1 MKVLITGSS
10 GFIGTHLTKKMKK
23 EGFKVVTFDIKENK
37 SNDVRNFKTLLEK
50 SKGCDVIVHL
60 AALCIDSESLEK
72 PYEYF
77 STNVLGTLNALE
89 VARRIKVKKFLFA
102 SSAGIGKRT
111 PYSLSKLLG
120 EELCMFYNKHY
131 NVPTYILRIY
141 NVYGPGNEKGVIY
154 NFVKR
159 ALKNKPIIINFDGK
173 QERDFIHVDDV
184 VKSIILLLRK
194 KYKPGIYEI
203 GTGKSIKII
212 DLAKLIISLTDSKSK
227 IVFRK
232 PNIEEV
238 KISRAKEPIIKEY
251 KPLRDRIRETL
262 DWYKKL
268 KH

>member
-10 GFIGTHLTKKMKK
+10 GFIGTHLTKKMKE

-37 SNDVRNFKTLLEK
+37 SNDVRNFETLLEK

-111 PYSLSKLLG
+111 PYSLSKLIG

-154 NFVKR
+154 NFVKS
-159 ALKNKPIIINFDGK
+159 ALKNEPIIVNFDGK

-184 VKSIILLLRK
+184 VKGIILLLKRN
-194 KYKPGIYEI
+194 YKPGIYEI

-212 DLAKLIISLTDSKSK
+212 DLAKLIISLSGSKSK
-227 IVFRK
+227 IVFRRPK
-232 PNIEEV
+232 IEEV
-238 KISRAKEPIIKEY
+238 RKSKAN
-251 KPLRDRIRETL
+251 KPLMRNF
-262 DWYKKL
+262 KKL
-268 KH
+268 ETGIKGVIKWMGSQ

>member
-10 GFIGTHLTKKMKK
+10 GFIGTHLMEKMK
-23 EGFKVVTFDIKENK
+23 EENFKVVTFDIKENK
-37 SNDVRNFKTLLEK
+37 SNDVRNFEILLEK

-77 STNVLGTLNALE
+77 STNILGTLNALE

-111 PYSLSKLLG
+111 PYSLSKLIG

-154 NFVKR
+154 NFVKS
-159 ALKNKPIIINFDGK
+159 ALKNEPIIVNFDGK

-184 VKSIILLLRK
+184 VKGIILLLRRN
-194 KYKPGIYEI
+194 YKPGIYEI

-212 DLAKLIISLTDSKSK
+212 DLAKLIISLSGSKSK
-227 IVFRK
+227 IVFRIPK
-232 PNIEEV
+232 IEEV
-238 KISRAKEPIIKEY
+238 RKSKAN
-251 KPLRDRIRETL
+251 KPLMRNF
-262 DWYKKL
+262 KKL
-268 KH
+268 EIGIKGVIKWMDSQ

>member
-10 GFIGTHLTKKMKK
+10 GFIGTHLKKKMKK
-23 EGFKVVTFDIKENK
+23 EGFKVVTFDIKEDK
-37 SNDVRNFKTLLEK
+37 SNDVRNFETLLEK
-50 SKGCDVIVHL
+50 SKGCDAIVHL

-89 VARRIKVKKFLFA
+89 AARRIKAKKFLFA

-141 NVYGPGNEKGVIY
+141 NVYGPKNEKGVIY
-154 NFVKR
+154 NFVKS
-159 ALKNKPIIINFDGK
+159 ALKNEPIIVNFDGK

-194 KYKPGIYEI
+194 NYKPGIYEI

-212 DLAKLIISLTDSKSK
+212 DLAKLIISLSGSKSK
-227 IVFRK
+227 IVFRTPK
-232 PNIEEV
+232 IEEV
-238 KISRAKEPIIKEY
+238 RKSKAN
-251 KPLRDRIRETL
+251 KPLMRNF
-262 DWYKKL
+262 KKL
-268 KH
+268 EIGIKGVIKWMKSQ

>member
-10 GFIGTHLTKKMKK
+10 GFIGTHLMEKMNE

-37 SNDVRNFKTLLEK
+37 SNDVRNFEILLEK

-77 STNVLGTLNALE
+77 STNILGTLNALE

-111 PYSLSKLLG
+111 PYSLSKLIG

-154 NFVKR
+154 NFVKS
-159 ALKNKPIIINFDGK
+159 ALKNEPIIVNFDGK

-184 VKSIILLLRK
+184 VKGIILLLRRN
-194 KYKPGIYEI
+194 YKPGIYEI

-212 DLAKLIISLTDSKSK
+212 DLAKLIISLSGSKSK
-227 IVFRK
+227 IVFRIPK
-232 PNIEEV
+232 IEEV
-238 KISRAKEPIIKEY
+238 RKSKAN
-251 KPLRDRIRETL
+251 KPLMRNF
-262 DWYKKL
+262 KKL
-268 KH
+268 EIGIKGVIKWMDSQ